1 VIVYQRTTQPVE
13 KSSLFV
19 NPSIDSDSVDF
30 RNADGSPR
38 TFQVTFYRG
47 RAEVPNNLGRWMV
60 DHGYA
65 TSLILPA
72 QRLVNAFKR
81 KTA

>member
-1 VIVYQRTTQPVE
+1 VIVYQRTTMPSE
-13 KSSLFV
+13 KHTLFV
-19 NPSIDSDSVDF
+19 CPSVNSDSVEF
-30 RNADGSPR
+30 RNDDGSPR

-60 DHGYA
+60 DNGYG

-72 QRLVNAFKR
+72 QKLVSAFSR
-81 KTA
+81 RHG